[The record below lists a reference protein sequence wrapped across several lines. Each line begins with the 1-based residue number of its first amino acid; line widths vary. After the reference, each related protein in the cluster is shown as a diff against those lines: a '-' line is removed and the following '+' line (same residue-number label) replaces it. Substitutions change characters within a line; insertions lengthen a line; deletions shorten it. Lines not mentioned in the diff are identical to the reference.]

1 MLTINNNNN
10 YAHPNFGMAM
20 KRPVEASKDAFLTAI
35 TKKTNGEL
43 TPQVKRGLA
52 KTIEKMRNNPNNI
65 DFLADGS
72 VCVTDKDTQRH
83 EIFQEI
89 APSKPT
95 VKNKWDKFL
104 DKCTELVNPIKALP
118 EHYQKAMAYADE
130 LLAAQTKKIKQ
141 LKQIDAIFDKED
153 KMVKATETHYTSA
166 VND

>member
-1 MLTINNNNN
+1 
-10 YAHPNFGMAM
+10 MAM
-20 KRPVEASKDAFLTAI
+20 KRPVEASKDAFLTAV

-52 KTIEKMRNNPNNI
+52 KAIEKMRSNPNDI
-65 DFLADGS
+65 EFLADGS
-72 VCVTDKDTQRH
+72 VCVINKDTEKH
-83 EIFQEI
+83 EIFTEI
-89 APSKPT
+89 VPSEPI

-104 DKCTELVNPIKALP
+104 DRCTELVNPVKALP

-153 KMVKATETHYTSA
+153 KVEQTQQGDPMINA
-166 VND
+166 VVDHVFDKITDKK